1 MEGIR
6 EIRETW
12 YNPGQNIWNNVRK
25 SREIGQEQRT
35 LISTFAYF
43 LIAFADQLLVEQR
56 LSPIYPPKLEILLT
70 FDNFLRSQVSS
81 RLPTRDATYI

>member
-25 SREIGQEQRT
+25 SREIGQE
-35 LISTFAYF
+35 
-43 LIAFADQLLVEQR
+43 
-56 LSPIYPPKLEILLT
+56 
-70 FDNFLRSQVSS
+70 
-81 RLPTRDATYI
+81 

>member
-12 YNPGQNIWNNVRK
+12 YNPGQNILNNVRK

-35 LISTFAYF
+35 LILTFAYF